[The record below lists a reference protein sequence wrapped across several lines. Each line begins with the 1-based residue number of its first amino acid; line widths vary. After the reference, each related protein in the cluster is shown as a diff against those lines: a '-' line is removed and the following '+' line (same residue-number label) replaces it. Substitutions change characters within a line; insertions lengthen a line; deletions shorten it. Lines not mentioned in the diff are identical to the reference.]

1 MIRYGY
7 ACNNMHLGKQQI
19 RTGRTM
25 IERKFKEGGMP
36 LASQRSLANAKD
48 LIKILKWNEANGI
61 QLFRIGLLVFSNEL
75 DYGLKFF
82 HH

>member
-48 LIKILKWNEANGI
+48 LIKILKWNEANGC
-61 QLFRIGLLVFSNEL
+61 FVLVLNCFL
-75 DYGLKFF
+75 VGIITR
-82 HH
+82 